1 MIEKKIDEINILK
14 SKVSALRTDNDW
26 DDAFLEKVKVDFT
39 YNSNKIEGV
48 TLTYGQTIKLLKDFV
63 TPQNVAPGELLEDH

>member
-1 MIEKKIDEINILK
+1 MIEKKLKEINILK
-14 SKVSALRTDNDW
+14 NQISALKIDKDW

-48 TLTYGQTIKLLKDFV
+48 TLTYGQTIKLLKDFI
-63 TPQNVAPGELLEDH
+63 TPKMRLPEKY